1 MDRLDNKSTE
11 ENSPRPRPVSWLRR
25 SPFPLRYAAYVLG
38 GLWVIFVF
46 GAAIGIIYWALI
58 WVLPSPVD
66 SELRAFV
73 TVNLD
78 RGVLAL
84 EEVTRGAETPQGPF
98 GKRIPPPYEIVA
110 SAYMATPAHISPEEA
125 AMHDDIDRIVSWI
138 IECARVKEF
147 SRLPAPIQST
157 LNPYANPD
165 KELTESF
172 EINHTAMR
180 LAVLTRDIS
189 DARITQAEKAKNHH
203 VIEQVVTWITI
214 FLGLATTIIVAL
226 SSSELFK
233 ENPKTRTWL
242 RIGAIAFP
250 AIGTAAAAVVA
261 FYNPAASFTR
271 ASHALLSLQQLQ
283 GQINSALWQTEGL
296 DCRQT
301 AGVQGAPIQR
311 AATDSNLSA
320 RSTVSE
326 AGATKRMP
334 DQQWQVLKERVDEWE
349 KRYQEILQSAIAD
362 KVAAL
367 AGPQPTSNPAVD
379 QSTSQPASSQAIR
392 PRLN

>member
-1 MDRLDNKSTE
+1 
-11 ENSPRPRPVSWLRR
+11 
-25 SPFPLRYAAYVLG
+25 
-38 GLWVIFVF
+38 
-46 GAAIGIIYWALI
+46 
-58 WVLPSPVD
+58 
-66 SELRAFV
+66 
-73 TVNLD
+73 
-78 RGVLAL
+78 
-84 EEVTRGAETPQGPF
+84 
-98 GKRIPPPYEIVA
+98 
-110 SAYMATPAHISPEEA
+110 MATPAHISPEEA
-125 AMHDDIDRIVSWI
+125 ATHDDIDRIVSWI